1 MNYDVDIFRG
11 EELESTHRVLLTNID
26 SKEGFNLYLRSSFK
40 PFQLIPFVSS
50 GGVEEFSL
58 DESTLALFTSSH
70 SGEKIHTDY
79 LEEILINNNINEN
92 LLFCSPHWPLSNDRS
107 RQLASLGQR
116 PTRVHNNCSGKHV
129 AMLLMCKLFGFSMN
143 NYTSMTD
150 DLQIFLFDYLSNIF
164 DYKLEKI
171 AIDGCG
177 LPIPYLDSKSVVDT
191 AHKLGKGEGGESNTW
206 MRILNSMKENPYL
219 VGGTGR
225 FDSVVMD
232 QCNKQLVAKEGA
244 EGVIFLQSDNDTTI
258 IKSMDGSRR
267 GVDLLAAHI
276 LRKQGLVGGFEFQEE
291 KEILYNRQGQLVGRI
306 KVSK

>member
-143 NYTSMTD
+143 NYTSMTKNINHAKSSESLFEKTRKLIGQID
-150 DLQIFLFDYLSNIF
+150 AFLSTDLYITKALDEISHV
-164 DYKLEKI
+164 
-171 AIDGCG
+171 
-177 LPIPYLDSKSVVDT
+177 PYWDINESS
-191 AHKLGKGEGGESNTW
+191 GGS
-206 MRILNSMKENPYL
+206 
-219 VGGTGR
+219 
-225 FDSVVMD
+225 
-232 QCNKQLVAKEGA
+232 
-244 EGVIFLQSDNDTTI
+244 
-258 IKSMDGSRR
+258 
-267 GVDLLAAHI
+267 
-276 LRKQGLVGGFEFQEE
+276 
-291 KEILYNRQGQLVGRI
+291 
-306 KVSK
+306 

>member
-11 EELESTHRVLLTNID
+11 EELESTHRVLLTNLN

-40 PFQLIPFVSS
+40 PFQLIPFVSR

-79 LEEILINNNINEN
+79 LQKILINNNINED

-107 RQLASLGQR
+107 RQLASLGQT
-116 PTRVHNNCSGKHV
+116 PTKVHNNCSGKHT

-164 DYKLEKI
+164 DYKLEKV

-177 LPIPYLDSKSVVDT
+177 LPIPYLDSISVVDT
-191 AHKLGKGEGGESNTW
+191 AHRLGKGEGGESNTW

-225 FDSVVMD
+225 FDSVLMD
-232 QCNKQLVAKEGA
+232 ESNNQLVAKEGA

-258 IKSMDGSRR
+258 IKSMDGNRR

-276 LRKQGLVGGFEFQEE
+276 LRKQGLVGEFEFQEE

-306 KVSK
+306 KISK

>member
-11 EELESTHRVLLTNID
+11 EDLESTHRVLLTNIN

-40 PFQLIPFVSS
+40 PFQLIPFVSR

-79 LEEILINNNINEN
+79 LQKILINNNINED

-107 RQLASLGQR
+107 RQLASLGQT
-116 PTRVHNNCSGKHV
+116 PTKVHNNCSGKHT

-164 DYKLEKI
+164 DYKLEKV

-225 FDSVVMD
+225 FDSILMD
-232 QCNKQLVAKEGA
+232 ESNKQLVAKEGA

-276 LRKQGLVGGFEFQEE
+276 LRKQGLVGEFEFQEE

-306 KVSK
+306 KISK